1 VDVEVFD
8 PALAVQPIAV
18 TAAGATAP
26 WVGWE
31 VGRLRS
37 VLLHRPG
44 DELRA
49 VEPANAAR
57 MLFAGPVDVEAA
69 QVERD
74 AFASTLRARGV
85 DVLYVEDLLAEIAV
99 DQPERRALAKLAL
112 PRAPAS
118 LHRRL
123 ALLAPRQ
130 VARALI
136 GGVGADPLPNL
147 LFVRDP
153 SAWVGRGVVVGTM
166 ATGVRAR
173 EASLID
179 ALYRLHP
186 RFAAAPAWTDTLP
199 VQTRVEGGDVLVTGE
214 GRVMVGI
221 SPRSPASGC
230 HRLATALLTAGA
242 ATEVLTVTLPRG
254 AGFHLDLVVC
264 MVDRHTFTVWAPV
277 RRALRAHRWRATSTG
292 VEVCAVPDPFS
303 WRSASSRVIEI
314 GSRDDE
320 RHGRG
325 WDHGVNVLALE
336 PGVVMAYADNHRAN
350 AQLVAAGVDVLPV
363 SGAQLARGR
372 GGPRCLSCPL
382 LRDPD
387 D

>member
-1 VDVEVFD
+1 VTVLE
-8 PALAVQPIAV
+8 PALAAQPIAAIGV
-18 TAAGATAP
+18 GTSAP
-26 WVGWE
+26 RVGSE

-49 VEPANAAR
+49 VDSANAAR

-69 QVERD
+69 QAEHD

-85 DVLYVEDLLAEIAV
+85 DVLYLERLLAEIAV
-99 DQPERRALAKLAL
+99 DQRGRQALAKLAL
-112 PRAPAS
+112 SHAPPS
-118 LHRRL
+118 LRRRL
-123 ALLAPRQ
+123 AFLAPHQ

-136 GGVGADPLPNL
+136 AGVDADPLPNL
-147 LFVRDP
+147 FFVRDP
-153 SAWVGRGVVVGTM
+153 SAWIGRGVVVGIM
-166 ATGVRAR
+166 ATAVRAR

-199 VQTRVEGGDVLVTGE
+199 VPTRFEGGDVLVTGE
-214 GRVMVGI
+214 DRVMVGI
-221 SPRSPASGC
+221 SARTPGSGC
-230 HRLATALLTAGA
+230 HRLAVALLRAGV
-242 ATEVLTVTLPRG
+242 ATEVLTVAVPRG
-254 AGFHLDLVVC
+254 AGFHLDLVVN
-264 MVDRHTFTVWAPV
+264 MVDRHTFAVWAPV

-303 WRSASSRVIEI
+303 WLSASSRVIEI
-314 GSRDDE
+314 GSHHDE
-320 RHGRG
+320 RHGRR

-336 PGVVMAYADNHRAN
+336 PGVVVAYADNHRAN
-350 AQLVAAGVDVLPV
+350 AQLAAAGVEVLPV
-363 SGAQLARGR
+363 SGAALARGR